1 MPRTY
6 AYSAD
11 FDLETEKLF
20 KEARLL
26 GEGHNGIVYELPE
39 NKAVKIFQK
48 KKCCKEEGEILK
60 KVSKSD
66 YFPKLHRMGEYY
78 IVRDKVPGIRL
89 DHYIKKHGISYEIS
103 SNIYE
108 LFKEFKRL
116 KFTKLDARCRDLYIT
131 SDNKIMVID
140 PKQCFSKKVTY
151 PRHLMKGFHK
161 IDVLES
167 FIEDIRIIDIK
178 IAKEWEKKI
187 NNYFQSRNL
196 S

>member
-11 FDLETEKLF
+11 FDQETEMLF
-20 KEARLL
+20 RDAELL

-39 NKAVKIFQK
+39 NKAVKIFQE

-60 KVSKSD
+60 RVGSSS
-66 YFPKLHRMGEYY
+66 YFPKLHKMGDYY
-78 IVRDKVPGIRL
+78 IVRDKVDGIRL
-89 DHYIKKHGISYEIS
+89 DHYIKKHGFSYEIS
-103 SNIYE
+103 LNLYE

-131 SDNKIMVID
+131 DDNKIMVID

-151 PRHLMKGFHK
+151 PRHLMKGLHK
-161 IDVLES
+161 LEVLES

-187 NNYFQSRNL
+187 NHYLENKKL
-196 S
+196 I